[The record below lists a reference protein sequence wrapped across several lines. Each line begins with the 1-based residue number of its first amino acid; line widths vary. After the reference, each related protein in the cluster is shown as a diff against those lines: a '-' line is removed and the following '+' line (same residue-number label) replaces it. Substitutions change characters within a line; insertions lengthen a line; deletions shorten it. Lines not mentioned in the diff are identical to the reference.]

1 MAIMVAGSRQV
12 SIIVKHGNGQD
23 HLVYNIGGL
32 LSTGH
37 IVENA
42 FKNIIA
48 KIRIQ

>member
-1 MAIMVAGSRQV
+1 MVAGSRQV
-12 SIIVKHGNGQD
+12 SIMVKHGNGQD

-48 KIRIQ
+48 EIRIQ